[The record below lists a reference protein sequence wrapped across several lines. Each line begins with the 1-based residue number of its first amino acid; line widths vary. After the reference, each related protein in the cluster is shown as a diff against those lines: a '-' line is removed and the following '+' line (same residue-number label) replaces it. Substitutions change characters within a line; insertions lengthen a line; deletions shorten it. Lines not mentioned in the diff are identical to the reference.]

1 MSDIV
6 EDALNKANQLGAK
19 NVATN
24 DNPVIWVGN
33 TYNYSGAQL
42 SQSKA
47 TLTLEQMQ
55 NKVKSWFGS
64 RDPQYNAYADK
75 LITGGFMS
83 ESYRDQGEVASRALA
98 TAVGVYQA
106 YSADGG
112 QLSFDDWFDW
122 FASTSQQDTTGA
134 GGGGGG
140 GGYAGPVTTVSTTI
154 TDPVTAEAV
163 LDNFARDLLG
173 RSLTKKETEKY
184 LRQYRQIEE
193 DSPQVTTTQS
203 MGPARRET
211 VTESAPS
218 KEEMLRQVIAKNPD
232 YQKYQ
237 IDTTIMD
244 LLLDDIKAGQEVIRG

>member
-6 EDALNKANQLGAK
+6 EDALNKANELDAK

-24 DNPVIWVGN
+24 DNPVIWVGS
-33 TYNYSGAQL
+33 TYNYSGARL
-42 SQSKA
+42 SRSKVN
-47 TLTLEQMQ
+47 LTLDQMQ
-55 NKVKSWFGS
+55 NKVKSWFAS
-64 RDPQYNAYADK
+64 RDPQYDAYADK
-75 LITGGFMS
+75 LIAGGFMDK
-83 ESYRDQGEVASRALA
+83 SYRDQGVTASRALGF
-98 TAVGVYQA
+98 AVEIYQA
-106 YSADGG
+106 YAADGG

-122 FASTSQQDTTGA
+122 YASTAQQDTTGA
-134 GGGGGG
+134 GGGRG
-140 GGYAGPVTTVSTTI
+140 GGYSGPVTTVSTTI

-193 DSPQVTTTQS
+193 DSPQVTTTRS
-203 MGPARRET
+203 VGPARRET

-218 KEEMLRQVIAKNPD
+218 KEEMLRQVMAKNPD
-232 YQKYQ
+232 YQRYQ